1 MDDLAECLRLHQS
14 GKTDECISNLS
25 NVLAAH
31 PDDPEAGFLFALI
44 NSRASIAAPENGLL
58 DDLLLPNCELGDV
71 FEEVGHDL
79 RASGLEEL
87 ALLAFKVAGAKEKE
101 FSSWGD
107 KPFNGQEKRSDLFR
121 GLLRLIDFGAIVETG
136 TFRGSTTLF
145 LHECSGLDVYS
156 CELSDRY
163 FFYASER
170 LAGFDGIHLCKGDSR
185 TFLAQLGEDARLTEK
200 IVFFYLDAHWNADLP
215 LVQEL
220 QLILQNF
227 KSPIVMID
235 DFEVPHRDD
244 YAFDDYGGNAI
255 LSLDILESVLT
266 ADMSLFYPAWPPAQD
281 SNQQRGF
288 VILAQGELA
297 QRVGTLTEYL
307 REFDRFGAALEQM
320 QRYRRMFREVS
331 SKHEATKNEAHQTAI
346 ELQKANTAL
355 EQTKIEREQAGI
367 AVQTVESD
375 LRQSKVDLQETN
387 LARQTAA
394 ERVAELER
402 RVADVEQS
410 RAWHAAQW
418 LSKQFRPVSSLW
430 RRR

>member
-1 MDDLAECLRLHQS
+1 MDDFAECLSLHQS
-14 GKTDECISNLS
+14 GKTADCISNLLK
-25 NVLAAH
+25 VLAVH
-31 PDDPEAGFLFALI
+31 PNDPD
-44 NSRASIAAPENGLL
+44 AA
-58 DDLLLPNCELGDV
+58 
-71 FEEVGHDL
+71 F
-79 RASGLEEL
+79 
-87 ALLAFKVAGAKEKE
+87 LLAFVGSGTSLAESATGFLDNLSLPDHRTAEGYERVGQGLRTAGREKLAQLAFKAAAAKEKE

-121 GLLRLIDFGAIVETG
+121 SLLRLIDFGAIVETG

-281 SNQQRGF
+281 SNPQRGF

-307 REFDRFGAALEQM
+307 REVDRFCAALEQM

-331 SKHEATKNEAHQTAI
+331 RQNTKQQKMRPIKQRSNSKKRTPRSN
-346 ELQKANTAL
+346 
-355 EQTKIEREQAGI
+355 RPG
-367 AVQTVESD
+367 S
-375 LRQSKVDLQETN
+375 SF
-387 LARQTAA
+387 
-394 ERVAELER
+394 
-402 RVADVEQS
+402 
-410 RAWHAAQW
+410 
-418 LSKQFRPVSSLW
+418 SKQGLRSRQRGANCSN
-430 RRR
+430 